1 MVHAISNR
9 PALTKTGEPSVEP
22 VTTAEMK
29 AHLRVDIG
37 DDDALIDSLIQ
48 AARAL
53 AEVWTWRTF
62 INSTYTLKL
71 AAFRN
76 EMELP
81 RPPLGSVS
89 GITYLDTDGNSQTLA
104 VTVYD
109 VDTDSEPGRVTL
121 TLNETWPLT
130 QDVIHA
136 VTITFVA
143 GYGSAASDVPET
155 IKSAIKLLVGGMY
168 EHREHWSEI
177 KIETNPA
184 VEALLWSVRVLEAA

>member
-1 MVHAISNR
+1 MVRISNR
-9 PALTKTGEPSVEP
+9 PALLKTGQPATEP
-22 VTTAEMK
+22 VTLVEVK
-29 AHLRVDIG
+29 AHLRVDFG
-37 DDDALIDSLIQ
+37 DDDGLIDSLIQ
-48 AARAL
+48 AAREL

-62 INSTYTLKL
+62 VNTTYTLKL
-71 AAFRN
+71 DDFQN
-76 EMELP
+76 EMVLP
-81 RPPLGSVS
+81 RPPLGSVTS
-89 GITYLDTDGNSQTLA
+89 ITYLDTDGNSQTLA
-104 VTVYD
+104 TSVYD

-121 TLNETWPLT
+121 TLNQTWPIT

-143 GYGSAASDVPET
+143 GYGAASNVPET

-184 VEALLWSVRVLEAA
+184 VAALLWSIRVLEAA